1 MTRPPTAL
9 AGLAGL
15 TTLTVLVVLAVLV
28 GGCSADPKA
37 EPPPSPGR
45 TPTIPTDV
53 SSAVSAAFGDVVDD
67 PGARL
72 TGAYVERHGPTLSVN
87 AYWICSHIRC
97 GNQQVIAS
105 SADGFATA
113 DYVHLT
119 RRTYAERML
128 PPRPLR
134 VPRLRELRHL
144 ITSPVTSL
152 RRGLLAVVAG
162 GDGAT
167 LLPFQRVVRSTDA
180 GATWRTFDIALT
192 AGQRAYTSG
201 QVVTSDGRLVAL
213 LDHWSGDRAGRPADR
228 VHGLHASADTDW
240 SSYHPLRA
248 RFDPPLVGAP
258 RGFPSL
264 VTFQASAAPDPVIWA
279 TTWDSRLYVS
289 TDDAASF
296 SEVPAR

>member
-1 MTRPPTAL
+1 MTRSRT
-9 AGLAGL
+9 GLAGL
-15 TTLTVLVVLAVLV
+15 LVLAGLV
-28 GGCSADPKA
+28 GGCSGDPQA
-37 EPPPSPGR
+37 RPLPPAASR
-45 TPTIPTDV
+45 TTPTSPPDV
-53 SSAVSAAFGDVVDD
+53 PSAVSAAFGDVVDD
-67 PGARL
+67 PGAQL
-72 TGAYVERHGPTLSVN
+72 TSAYVERHGSTLSVN

-128 PPRPLR
+128 PPRPPK
-134 VPRLRELRHL
+134 VPQLRELRHL

-167 LLPFQRVVRSTDA
+167 LLPFERVVRS
-180 GATWRTFDIALT
+180 
-192 AGQRAYTSG
+192 
-201 QVVTSDGRLVAL
+201 
-213 LDHWSGDRAGRPADR
+213 
-228 VHGLHASADTDW
+228 TDW

-248 RFDPPLVGAP
+248 RFEPPLLAAP
-258 RGFPSL
+258 RGFSSL
-264 VTFQASAAPDPVIWA
+264 VTFEASARPDPVIWA